1 MKAAELLVKMLEVNE
16 VSLIFGL
23 PGYNILD
30 IYDFLKDRES
40 IEHVLV
46 RYENAAAV
54 MADVYGRL
62 TGNPGICLVTAGP
75 GATNS
80 VTGVA
85 GAFAE
90 SSPMIHISGQCST
103 TDRIQPF
110 HGVDDWYFLEK
121 IFRPI
126 TKWSVTVENASRIPE
141 VINRA
146 FQLATSGRKGPV
158 HISLPTDVLRTEVEG
173 EIEVQGWGKMEVS
186 IDETSVK
193 VISDMISSSEKPVII
208 VGRGVLRNFCWN
220 EVLELSQNIYAPI
233 FHAREGRSAIPF
245 TAPLYVGY
253 FVGTAFG
260 RGTHPRVAELFQE
273 SDLILTLGLSQ
284 GSRSSRL
291 FKELNEEKNIIHI
304 YQEELEEKVLLKRN
318 VIEVNTVNL
327 QSLLEKLNSK
337 LKEKI
342 GKSGWENLEEK
353 IVEIK
358 KIIEGELER
367 LASEMSSVKPMHPA
381 FICNCIRKAVDKDA
395 IITSDIGSHNSWMEV
410 YFRPYTS
417 NTFIMPGRYGSMG
430 FSLPAGIAAKK
441 IFLERQV
448 ISIIGDGGL
457 LMTLSELATLADL
470 NLSLRVIVF
479 NDAKYGMIW
488 KLQQRYHESKFIA
501 VDTFPPNFAE
511 CAESFGIK
519 GIRVEEPSELQATL
533 EEAFSVKG
541 PVLIEVLT
549 NFRYDFYKYRL

>member
-1 MKAAELLVKMLEVNE
+1 LKAAELLVKILEANGT
-16 VSLIFGL
+16 SIIFGL

-30 IYDFLKDRES
+30 IYDFIRESRS

-62 TGNPGICLVTAGP
+62 TGKPGICLVTAGP

-85 GAFAE
+85 GAYAE

-103 TDRIQPF
+103 TDKIQPF

-121 IFRPI
+121 IFKPI
-126 TKWSVTVENASRIPE
+126 TKWSVTIEDPSKIPE
-141 VINRA
+141 TINRA

-158 HISLPTDVLRTEVEG
+158 HISLPTDVLRAELNG
-173 EIEVQGWGKMEVS
+173 EIEIKPYERKKKSVDDV
-186 IDETSVK
+186 SVK
-193 VISDMISSSEKPVII
+193 MVYDIVSSSEKPVII
-208 VGRGVLRNFCWN
+208 VGRGVLRNLCWN
-220 EVLELSQNIYAPI
+220 ELIELSQTIYAPI

-245 TAPLYVGY
+245 TSPLNVGY
-253 FVGTAFG
+253 FIGAAFG
-260 RGTHPRVAELFQE
+260 RGTHPLVSELFQE
-273 SDLILTLGLSQ
+273 SDLILTLGLSL
-284 GSRSSRL
+284 GSRSSRF
-291 FKELNEEKNIIHI
+291 FKEMSTNRDVIHI
-304 YQEELEEKVLLKRN
+304 YQEDYENRVLIKEK

-327 QSLLEKLNSK
+327 PSFIKKLNDR
-337 LKEKI
+337 LKGKI
-342 GKSGWENLEEK
+342 KSDWRNLEERISK
-353 IVEIK
+353 IK
-358 KIIEGELER
+358 STIEDELEKF
-367 LASEMSSVKPMHPA
+367 ADEMSKVKPMHPA

-410 YFRPYTS
+410 YFRPYSS

-441 IFLERQV
+441 INPDRQV
-448 ISIIGDGGL
+448 ISAIGDGGL
-457 LMTLSELATLADL
+457 LMILGELSTLSDLKL
-470 NLSLRVIVF
+470 NLCVIVF

-488 KLQQRYHESKFIA
+488 KLQQRYHEGRFIA
-501 VDTFPPNFAE
+501 VDTVPPSFSESAE
-511 CAESFGIK
+511 AFGIRGFK
-519 GIRVEEPSELQATL
+519 VEEPRELQPTL
-533 EEAFSVKG
+533 ENALSLKE
-541 PVLIEVLT
+541 PVLVEVIT